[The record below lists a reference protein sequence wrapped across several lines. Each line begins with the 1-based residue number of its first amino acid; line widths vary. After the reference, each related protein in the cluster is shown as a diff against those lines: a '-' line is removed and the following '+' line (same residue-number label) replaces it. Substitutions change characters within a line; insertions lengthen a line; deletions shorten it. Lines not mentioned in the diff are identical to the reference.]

1 MPFEDR
7 QIFRRYFNVWLKSMK
22 CAILFSI
29 YEKGVDENA
38 NPYINILNWNKM
50 LDRISILDWFINETI
65 TVR

>member
-1 MPFEDR
+1 
-7 QIFRRYFNVWLKSMK
+7 MK